1 MLLTAAAG
9 LGRTRGRD
17 PRLCPSAVDPLVTA
31 AGRGGPAPLQEAL
44 PVRKALGR
52 PRPAGSSSPAPRV
65 VIPVST
71 VQREKHDFNKSGRR
85 GPDLTGSK
93 RQGPG
98 FSLRS
103 PPRGPAR
110 GRAMPAQQAKG
121 ETRLS
126 GRKREGRQRVGPA
139 AGGQCVQAGA
149 CVPGFGGALA
159 SGPSLPPL
167 SHCPPSSPHSLHAPS
182 AEIVLPE
189 GQHAC
194 SRSPR

>member
-1 MLLTAAAG
+1 MDSHPRTVYRKSATCSVLLTAAAG

-44 PVRKALGR
+44 PVRKALGQ

-98 FSLRS
+98 VSLRS
-103 PPRGPAR
+103 PPRSPAR
-110 GRAMPAQQAKG
+110 GRAMQAQRAEERPACPGGNVKEG
-121 ETRLS
+121 SGSDRLREDSACKRGPVSLDS
-126 GRKREGRQRVGPA
+126 G
-139 AGGQCVQAGA
+139 
-149 CVPGFGGALA
+149 
-159 SGPSLPPL
+159 
-167 SHCPPSSPHSLHAPS
+167 APS
-182 AEIVLPE
+182 PRAP
-189 GQHAC
+189 AC
-194 SRSPR
+194 PL